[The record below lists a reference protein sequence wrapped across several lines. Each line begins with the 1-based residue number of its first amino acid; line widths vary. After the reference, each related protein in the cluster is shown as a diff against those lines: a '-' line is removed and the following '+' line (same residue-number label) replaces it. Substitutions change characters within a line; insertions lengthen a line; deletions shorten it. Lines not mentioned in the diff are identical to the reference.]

1 MRKIRNILIF
11 LTVLTVTFGSGYNL
25 GKKEKV
31 IIPVKSQSIGE
42 NDKSLEKN
50 LDLSLFWEVW
60 DRLYYYYL
68 DKASLDSQKMIYG
81 AISGMVSSLG
91 DPYTVFLSPD
101 QNKEAK
107 DDLGGKFEGIGA
119 QLGVKDKKIVVIAP
133 LPKSPAEAAGLRPE
147 DWILKVN
154 GKETLNWTLPET
166 VSKIRGPKGS
176 KVLLTVLHKDEEKSL
191 DVEVKREEIKVA
203 SVEWKKINVECR
215 RNTKQTENLC
225 VKKEEI
231 CSNCK
236 AAFYLKLSRF
246 GDTTNNEW
254 LKAVDEIE
262 KEIAQTPKDNNLGI
276 ILDLR
281 NNPGGYLSGSVFI
294 ASEFIKEGTV
304 VTQANSDNTKKTY
317 TVSRQ
322 GKLTNVPMVV
332 LINKGSASAA
342 EIVAGA
348 LQIRKKIK
356 LVGETSFGKGT
367 IQEAQDLKEGAGI
380 HITTAKWLLPDNS
393 NINSAGIKPTVLIEN
408 DESNLEEDKQL
419 DKAIDTLFSQFSG

>member
-1 MRKIRNILIF
+1 MRKIRNILII
-11 LTVLTVTFGSGYNL
+11 LTVLIVSFGSGYNL
-25 GKKEKV
+25 GKKEKG
-31 IIPVKSQSIGE
+31 IIPVKSQSIGA

-50 LDLSLFWEVW
+50 LDFTLFWEVW

-68 DKASLDSQKMIYG
+68 DKALLDSQKMIYG
-81 AISGMVSSLG
+81 AISGMVASLG

-119 QLGVKDKKIVVIAP
+119 QLGVKDKKIVVVAP
-133 LPKSPAEAAGLRPE
+133 LPKSPAEVAGLRAE
-147 DWILKVN
+147 DWILKVD
-154 GKETLNWTLPET
+154 GKETINWTLPEA

-176 KVLLTVLHKDEEKSL
+176 KVLLTVLHKDKEKSF
-191 DVEVKREEIKVA
+191 DVEVKRDEIKVA
-203 SVEWKKINVECR
+203 SVEWKKINVDCR
-215 RNTKQTENLC
+215 RNTNQTENLC
-225 VKKEEI
+225 VKKEA

-236 AAFYLKLSRF
+236 AAFYLRLSRF

-254 LKAVDEIE
+254 VKSVDEIE
-262 KEIAQTPKDNNLGI
+262 KEIAKTAKENNLGI

-294 ASEFIKEGTV
+294 ASEFIKDGII
-304 VTQANSDNTKKTY
+304 VTQVNSDNTKKTY

-322 GKLTNVPMVV
+322 GKLTNVPMDV

-348 LQIRKKIK
+348 LQIRKNIK

-393 NINSAGIKPTVLIEN
+393 NINGTGIAVQVEVEN
-408 DESNLEEDKQL
+408 DENNQDEDKQL